1 MILCNFALVH
11 LGQHCTGQN
20 SIQCC
25 LLTGFRQHGIRK
37 NPVQSCLNTLGTTL
51 HRPWP
56 YPLISEKFQSTMRKK
71 KSCAKLSYYSWDN
84 IAQLKILCNVAQK
97 APDNFVSEKSL
108 CNAVLIILGQD
119 SAGQNPVQFC
129 PRGSM

>member
-1 MILCNFALVH
+1 MILCNFALIH

-25 LLTGFRQHGIRK
+25 LTGFRQHGIRK
-37 NPVQSCLNTLGTTL
+37 NLVQFCLNTLETTL

-56 YPLISEKFQSTMRKK
+56 YPLISERFQSTMRKK
-71 KSCAKLSYYSWDN
+71 KSCEKFSYYSWDK
-84 IAQLKILCNVAQK
+84 ISQLKILWNVSQK
-97 APDNFVSEKSL
+97 APDNFVWEKPL
-108 CNAVLIILGQD
+108 CNAALIILGQD

-129 PRGSM
+129 PRGSI